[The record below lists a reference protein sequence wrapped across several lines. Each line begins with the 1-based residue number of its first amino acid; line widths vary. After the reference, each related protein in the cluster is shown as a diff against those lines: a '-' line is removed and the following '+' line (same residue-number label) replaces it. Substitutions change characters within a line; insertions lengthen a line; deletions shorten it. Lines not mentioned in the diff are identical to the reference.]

1 MSVITLTTDAYS
13 RGNRLAEGIAEKM
26 GYRCIGDD
34 VVIAAAAKAYEID
47 KGKLEQSLRA
57 STSFFNPLSSRKYRL
72 IPLLEAVLV
81 EQMCQQDLIYQ
92 GFIAVSRIQEVSHAI
107 KVRVIASAE
116 SRMREVIQKER
127 SSGMVEAKDRI
138 FKLDKERQRWSR
150 AIYGTDISDP
160 ALYDLVV
167 NIGSM
172 EDEDVKDVIETI
184 VITARQKKFEPMT
197 YSVNCLKNI
206 ALSCRIKAAFIDSYP
221 KMVVRSDKGT
231 VYLLVPALRRK
242 NQKNILAFKNKIN
255 ELEGVEHVEVY
266 VKKEIFDD
274 IARGN

>member
-13 RGNRLAEGIAEKM
+13 RGNILADGIAEKM

-34 VVIAAAAKAYEID
+34 DVIAAAAKAYEVD
-47 KGKLEQSLRA
+47 KGKLEQSFRA
-57 STSFFNPLSSRKYRL
+57 SASFFNPLSSRKYRL

-81 EQMCQQDLIYQ
+81 EQMCQQDMIYH

-116 SRMREVIQKER
+116 SRMREVIQKKC

-138 FKLDKERQRWSR
+138 FKLDEERQRWSR
-150 AIYGTDISDP
+150 AIYGTDISDS

-167 NIGSM
+167 NIGPM
-172 EDEDVKDVIETI
+172 GDENVNDAIETI
-184 VITARQKKFEPMT
+184 VTTVRQKKFEPMT
-197 YSVNCLKNI
+197 YSVNCLTHI
-206 ALSCRIKAAFIDSYP
+206 ALSCKVKAAFIDSHP
-221 KMVVRSDKGT
+221 KMEVRSDKGT
-231 VYLLVPALRRK
+231 VYLLVPALHRK
-242 NQKNILAFKNKIN
+242 NQKAILAFKNEIM

-274 IARGN
+274 MAHGN

>member
-13 RGNRLAEGIAEKM
+13 GGNILAEGIAEKM

-34 VVIAAAAKAYEID
+34 VVIAAAAETYAID
-47 KGKLEQSLRA
+47 KGKLEQSLKA
-57 STSFFNPLSSRKYRL
+57 SASFFNSRSSRKYRL
-72 IPLLEAVLV
+72 ISLLEAVLV
-81 EQMCQQDLIYQ
+81 EQMCQEDLIYH

-107 KVRVIASAE
+107 KVRVIANAE
-116 SRMREVIQKER
+116 SRLNEVIQKER

-150 AIYGTDISDP
+150 AIYGIDISDS

-172 EDEDVKDVIETI
+172 GNEDVKDAIETI

-197 YSVNCLKNI
+197 YSVNCLTNI
-206 ALSCRIKAAFIDSYP
+206 TLSCKVKAAFIDSYP
-221 KMVVRSDKGT
+221 KMEVRSDKGT
-231 VYLLVPALRRK
+231 IYMLVPALRRK
-242 NQKNILAFKNKIN
+242 NQKNILAFKNKIM
-255 ELEGVEHVEVY
+255 ELEGVEHVEIY
-266 VKKEIFDD
+266 VRKEIFDD
-274 IARGN
+274 MVRGN

>member
-1 MSVITLTTDAYS
+1 VSVITLTTDAYS

-242 NQKNILAFKNKIN
+242 NQKNILAFKNKIM